1 MSDYL
6 CEELIAEIFTRLPP
20 KSLLRFRSLSKSLYT
35 CISSPQFIGLHTF
48 RSPQKIRFT
57 HENND
62 NNKNANDF
70 YTLHGEDELPLC
82 LCPKRGYIGIT
93 TRIPFPCSNKY
104 FRTVGSCNGTFCLKT
119 KNVLTLWNPSIRRK
133 VRVLECPRSS
143 ELPLGGIGFGF
154 DPISDDYKIVWISCE
169 KDTSFVYAVKTG
181 TWCEIA
187 SPKPEFTSV
196 LYEAFLFNGV
206 LHWEVTRDNIKS
218 QDIYPPSYILTFN
231 LSTHV
236 FGMIPLP
243 GPTWEWLT
251 TRITTIQ
258 DSLALISYGM
268 DVDDTWIRVWRD
280 ASWSVVF
287 KLGTGK
293 LPVDGALQFQPQPQT
308 TNECNLLLRTYGEG
322 VQVYN
327 PKTGMRSRVP
337 DFNVASSL
345 IAFRQCVE
353 TLHLLDMGVTACE
366 TKQL

>member
-1 MSDYL
+1 MQMPDYV
-6 CEELIAEIFTRLPP
+6 CEELIVEIFTGLPP

-35 CISSPQFIGLHTF
+35 CISSPGFIRLHTF

-57 HENND
+57 HENID
-62 NNKNANDF
+62 NNKIAEVV
-70 YTLHGEDELPLC
+70 Y
-82 LCPKRGYIGIT
+82 
-93 TRIPFPCSNKY
+93 
-104 FRTVGSCNGTFCLKT
+104 TFCVCVPNVDILT

-169 KDTSFVYAVKTG
+169 KDSSFIYAVKTG

-187 SPKPEFTSV
+187 SPKPEFTCV
-196 LYEAFLFNGV
+196 LYEAFVFNGV
-206 LHWEVTRDNIKS
+206 LHWEVYDDRIKS
-218 QDIYPPSYILTFN
+218 QDIYPPSYILTFD
-231 LSTHV
+231 LSNHV

-243 GPTWEWLT
+243 GTVWEWLT

-258 DSLALISYGM
+258 DSLALISYRM

-280 ASWSVVF
+280 ASWHVVF

-293 LPVDGALQFQPQPQT
+293 LPVDGAFQFQPQPQT